1 MGLGRMR
8 PALVLLLLGLLIHTA
23 NAGPRKKNFQVLPA
37 IPTQIEEPP
46 VEESEAA
53 VEDDDDDDDDD
64 DDSKDGWDVDY
75 KVNRPNP
82 TDSGEEASDEK
93 EKECVRNYEE
103 EGDKECVVKGPNL
116 TPYSKYKSYKNWKP
130 RPLFVIIIGGLRWDY
145 LISPD
150 GASRLDN
157 PKLKAFNWISE
168 HGTTMSQVVPVFPP
182 YDLPTWTSMATG
194 LYPQKTGV
202 IGDYMFNLES
212 MQIFNRDDKN
222 SSLEGWWTGG
232 EPIWTTAAN
241 AGKNVS
247 VLNWHDCSLPGRDMK
262 NSKGEDCQRFDSTKE
277 RPKSKTA
284 LIRLFNRAVTKIHKH
299 NYHLSI
305 VYTDSLKTTAKKYG
319 PNSDEVRAELQEIDE
334 VLQGRLSDI
343 KNKKERADL
352 KLNVLLLSDY
362 GLNGVNKTTKVV
374 LDDYLNFDHV
384 QYIIQRGGST
394 VLVPYALKA
403 GDIMAGVGDKLGV
416 ANMVGIYAYVRDVN
430 LEVPQLIYPEIPES
444 LNYGGLQWTQ
454 DILLVAKPGFQIQIN
469 QESHKIFPPLNDDMG
484 MSGYNPQPPPPYII
498 PGRAK
503 HKSKEVRAR
512 EKVEVALY
520 DQFAHKM
527 KTVGFAWGPD
537 FKPGYLTKEPIEV
550 VDIYQIMAFLL
561 KIKPNNHDGDWT
573 RIRHMLK
580 ISPAPSIHAPTLL
593 TTLCVAALALLH

>member
-130 RPLFVIIIGGLRWDY
+130 RPLVVIIIGGLRWDY

-212 MQIFNRDDKN
+212 KQMFNRDDKN

-284 LIRLFNRAVTKIHKH
+284 LIRLFNKAVTKIHKH

-384 QYIIQRGGST
+384 QYIIQRGGSA
-394 VLVPYALKA
+394 VIVPYALKS
-403 GDIMAGVGDKLGV
+403 GDIMEGVGLKPGVGAMLGV
-416 ANMVGIYAYVRDVN
+416 DAYVRDVN
-430 LEVPQLIYPEIPES
+430 LEVPPLDRPTIPKE
-444 LNYGGLQWTQ
+444 LNYGGYTWTQ
-454 DILLVAKPGFQIQIN
+454 DILLVAKPGFEIEIKN
-469 QESHKIFPPLNDDMG
+469 GGDKILPPLKDTVMG
-484 MSGYNPQPPPPYII
+484 TSGYNPDPPPPHIV
-498 PGRAK
+498 PGRDK
-503 HKSKEVRAR
+503 HKSKALRAR
-512 EKVEVALY
+512 EKVEGELY
-520 DQFAHKM
+520 NK
-527 KTVGFAWGPD
+527 
-537 FKPGYLTKEPIEV
+537 
-550 VDIYQIMAFLL
+550 
-561 KIKPNNHDGDWT
+561 
-573 RIRHMLK
+573 
-580 ISPAPSIHAPTLL
+580 
-593 TTLCVAALALLH
+593 